1 MPVIVVA
8 NPKGG
13 VGKSTLATN
22 VAGCLAAAG
31 HAVMLGDVDRQQS
44 TLSWVRRR
52 GKLSLPNSVAILGCA
67 VDPRSAMRPSVGVT
81 HVVLDTPGGLR
92 GLDLA
97 RMVMAADA
105 ILMPVCNSAF
115 DRESAAECHA
125 ELMALPRVASGRC
138 KVAVVGMRLDART
151 KAEAQ
156 LQAWAA
162 QHRIAFIG
170 SLRETQGYVRCI
182 EMGLTLFDLPAA
194 KAQADLAQWQPII
207 DWLGQ
212 AWRAAE
218 PAGGAARAP
227 SRPAAATPTP
237 RAAPSP
243 VPPPVPAPAL
253 AQRAPALS
261 SDLAP
266 LAVIQPPQ
274 TAPRSGIAHRLSR
287 LFAGFKTP
295 S

>member
-1 MPVIVVA
+1 
-8 NPKGG
+8 
-13 VGKSTLATN
+13 
-22 VAGCLAAAG
+22 
-31 HAVMLGDVDRQQS
+31 MLGDVDRQQS

-52 GKLSLPNSVAILGCA
+52 GKLSLPNAVAIAGCA

-138 KVAVVGMRLDART
+138 KVAVVGMRLDMRT

-182 EMGLTLFDLPAA
+182 EMGLTLFDLPAT

-207 DWLGQ
+207 DWLAQ

-218 PAGGAARAP
+218 PAEGAARAP
-227 SRPAAATPTP
+227 PRSATAAPAP
-237 RAAPSP
+237 RAAPMLPARSP
-243 VPPPVPAPAL
+243 SQPLPHPQPQP
-253 AQRAPALS
+253 QQAPALS

-266 LAVIQPPQ
+266 LAVIQPPK
-274 TAPRSGIAHRLSR
+274 TAPRSGIADRLSR
-287 LFAGFKTP
+287 LFAAFKTP
-295 S
+295 T